1 MLVRL
6 RERAQITLPQEV
18 RTALNVRQG
27 DYFEAEVVDGR
38 LVLEPVSVVSRDAA
52 RERLIAR
59 LDRDAPKVMPNE
71 EALVKEVVDVIKRT
85 RREDR
90 EGGR

>member
-52 RERLIAR
+52 RERLITR
-59 LDRDAPKVMPNE
+59 LDRDAPKAMPNE
-71 EALVKEVVDVIKRT
+71 EALVQEVVDVIKRT